1 MAARKFLFMAT
12 DGYTEEGATSDST
25 TLGGLTMGGNIDM
38 NSAGKVVG
46 STAASTDGDL
56 LAYGQTSAN
65 LAGLTIDTA
74 ALVMSTQQITG
85 LADGSSADHAI
96 NKGQLDAA
104 VIQGG
109 TMKEFMLHEDQ
120 LDDAEGVLGSIA
132 LVMAAQ
138 PVSGDLVTTDDGT
151 TAREYGAVA
160 GGDVQYAL
168 GGTAA
173 ITMQNLV
180 DAINGDGSATCSAAL
195 STDLDAIAATVVVI
209 TEDDNDGG
217 AHKLYGLWATPA
229 NADVV
234 DFTDELNYEK
244 KTLTD
249 MPTTEPASSN
259 FGFRR
264 TQASVIAG
272 ELHYVE
278 NNDVIY
284 GWDDDSDT
292 WNQMSGGGSIPDATA
307 ASGGGVK
314 GKVTFDSDLGLA
326 VTSGVASLNI
336 TADKGLHYN
345 SGALEIE
352 LASANQLSADSS
364 GLAVVGV
371 PSLFEINGT
380 AVGATVTAAKLDS
393 VTDGGNADAEH
404 VHTGTGVTMD
414 HSDLNNVTSDQHHN
428 RSHVV
433 TSSSDH
439 TVSGLTTGY
448 VLTATGATTFDWQ
461 APGAGS
467 EAPRIE
473 NSLVAVETVAKADP
487 VYHSSTAD
495 KFGKADAGTDAKA
508 YVFGVAKA
516 AIVADATGE
525 VVSYGLAAGVLS
537 GATAGAKYYLQDGG
551 GIGTSI
557 AGAGKRI
564 IMIGW
569 AQNADDLWVQPID
582 YGKKAA

>member
-1 MAARKFLFMAT
+1 MAARKFLFMSA
-12 DGYTEEGATSDST
+12 DGFNEEGADADST

-46 STAASTDGDL
+46 SNDASTNGDL
-56 LAYGQTSAN
+56 IAYGQASAN

-85 LADGSSADHAI
+85 LAAGSSADHAI

-109 TMKEFMLHEDQ
+109 TMKEFLLHEDQ
-120 LDDAEGVLGSIA
+120 LDNAEGVLASIA
-132 LVMAAQ
+132 LVMSAQ
-138 PVSGDLVTTDDGT
+138 PVSGDLITTDDGT

-180 DAINGDGSATCSAAL
+180 DAINGDGSATCTASLSA
-195 STDLDAIAATVVVI
+195 DLDAIAATVVVI
-209 TEDDNDGG
+209 TEADNDGG
-217 AHKLYGLWATPA
+217 AHELYGVWATQA

-244 KTLTD
+244 KALTD
-249 MPTTEPASSN
+249 MPAATPGSSN

-278 NNDVIY
+278 NDDVIY
-284 GWDDDSDT
+284 GWDDDADT

-314 GKVTFDSDLGLA
+314 GKVTFDSDLGMA
-326 VTSGVASLNI
+326 VAAGVASLNI
-336 TADKGLHYN
+336 TADKGLHFN
-345 SGALEIE
+345 GGALEIE
-352 LASANQLSADSS
+352 LASANQLAASSS

-371 PSLFEINGT
+371 PSLFEINGN
-380 AVGATVTAAKLDS
+380 AVGATVTHTNLDTL
-393 VTDGGNADAEH
+393 TD
-404 VHTGTGVTMD
+404 
-414 HSDLNNVTSDQHHN
+414 TSDAAGLHTHLDGDLTVAHASTTGKTVNDHHN
-428 RSHVV
+428 QAHVLDG
-433 TSSSDH
+433 SDH
-439 TVSGLTTGY
+439 TVSGLTTGDI
-448 VLTATGATTFDWQ
+448 LTATGAGTFAFQ
-461 APGAGS
+461 APGAS
-467 EAPRIE
+467 QEAQRIE
-473 NSLVAVETVAKADP
+473 NALVAVENVAKADP
-487 VYHSSTAD
+487 VYHSATAD

-525 VVSYGLAAGVLS
+525 VVSYGPAADVLS

-564 IMIGW
+564 IMVGW
-569 AQNADDLWVQPID
+569 AMNATDLWVQPID